1 MNKLNVLFA
10 VFVSI
15 LLLVTNIQAQD
26 KVSNPLTTE
35 NTELL
40 RQITILRD
48 SLTRIRKISF
58 DNIPVNDMYKTSGI
72 IQELLNR
79 SEQQIFNM
87 LPKGRFEW
95 SWDGF
100 EQPKDMVATAG
111 DLIHTLSLG
120 KDPFAGKYAE
130 PGGYTVDHALIKKDG
145 VTHLFYIRGTAVT
158 NWPEYPLFNFGHAVS
173 TDLKNWK
180 TENPVLQCPKTGW
193 DQYQVWAPHIIEHN
207 NTYYMFYAGVNQQV
221 AQAICLATSTDLYHW
236 ERHEQNPVITSGKWG
251 IWDSN
256 EWSDCRDPV
265 LLKDGKTFYL
275 YYTALHLNAETQ
287 KPENCI
293 GISSSTDLYNWK
305 DEGFFRLTNSLSTP
319 PESPFVL
326 KHNGMYYMLYT
337 SYKYGTVYLTSKD
350 PVKGWKEL
358 PVEKMVLMPGVS
370 ASEIYQDEG
379 RYYMSYISHQKNGL
393 HFFEITELIW
403 NKDGSISIKPI
414 KQ

>member
-1 MNKLNVLFA
+1 MNKLRAFVV

-15 LLLVTNIQAQD
+15 LLFETDIQAQE
-26 KVSNPLTTE
+26 KVFDPLTTE
-35 NTELL
+35 NIELL
-40 RQITILRD
+40 RQISILRD
-48 SLTRIRKISF
+48 SLTQIRKISF

-95 SWDGF
+95 SWQGF
-100 EQPKDMVATAG
+100 DQPKDMVATAAG
-111 DLIHTLSLG
+111 LIRTLSMG
-120 KDPFAGKYAE
+120 NDPFAGKYTE

-173 TDLKNWK
+173 SDLKNW
-180 TENPVLQCPKTGW
+180 EIQNPVLQCPKTGW
-193 DQYQVWAPHIIEHN
+193 DQYQVWAPHVIEHN
-207 NTYYMFYAGVNQQV
+207 NTYYMFYTGVNQTV
-221 AQAICLATSTDLYHW
+221 TQAICLATSTDLNHW
-236 ERHEQNPVITSGKWG
+236 ERYEKNPVITTGKWG
-251 IWDSN
+251 KWDSN

-265 LLKDGKTFYL
+265 VLKDGKTFYL
-275 YYTALHLNAETQ
+275 YYTAMHLNAETN
-287 KPENCI
+287 KPEYCI
-293 GISSSTDLYNWK
+293 GISTSTDLYNWK
-305 DEGFFRLTNSLSTP
+305 DEGFFLLTNSLSTP

-326 KHNGMYYMLYT
+326 KHNGMYYMFYT

-370 ASEIYQDEG
+370 ASEIYQDKG
-379 RYYMSYISHQKNGL
+379 KYYMSYISHLKNGL

-403 NKDGSISIKPI
+403 NMDGRISLKPI
-414 KQ
+414 NQ